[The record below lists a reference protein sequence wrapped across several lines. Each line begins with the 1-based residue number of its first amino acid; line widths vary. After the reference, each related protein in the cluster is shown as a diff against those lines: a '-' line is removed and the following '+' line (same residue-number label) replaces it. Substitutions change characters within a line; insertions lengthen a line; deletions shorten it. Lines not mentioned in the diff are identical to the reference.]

1 MKTMKQEL
9 LAMKASKE
17 EVEEEMNK
25 LRSHYDEQ
33 LAVIDRSSQQ
43 SKFDVLLCHL

>member
-17 EVEEEMNK
+17 EVEEEMNNLK
-25 LRSHYDEQ
+25 SRYDEQ
-33 LAVIDRSSQQ
+33 LAVIDSSLQP
-43 SKFDVLLCHL
+43 SKLLS